1 MTNNIKTYY
10 FLGIGG
16 IGMSALARYFK
27 QTGNNVS
34 GYDRTPTPL
43 TKQLEAE
50 GIPVHY
56 TADINLIPTNVDL
69 VVYTPAIPSDN
80 EEYVYI
86 LNNNIPLKKRA
97 QVLGEISANKKCIA
111 VAGSH
116 GKTSTSGMIAYIL
129 SKSSIGCS
137 AFLGGIAKNFD
148 SNVIINPQSEYVVVE
163 ADEYDRSF
171 HQLYPTYSV
180 ITATDPD
187 HLDIYQTHEN
197 LLDAFKQYGNQTQ
210 RGGKLF
216 LKQNIELEIDE
227 NIATERYSIDDIN
240 SDYYAWNI
248 RIYKGNYF
256 FDLHTPNHVYYDIEL
271 IGAPL
276 YNIENAVAACAVALS
291 CGVTE
296 YELRHALKTFTG
308 IKRRFDY
315 RIKTDDFVFID
326 DYAHHPQEISTVINS
341 LKALYPNKRIVGIFQ
356 PHLYSRTRD
365 FAQEFADSLLPL
377 DEIILL
383 DIYPARELPIPGIS
397 SKTILHK
404 INKMSKYLCGK
415 EELVDVLIAL
425 APQVLI
431 TLGAGNIDALVPQ
444 IEEAFKETLNIQ

>member
-1 MTNNIKTYY
+1 
-10 FLGIGG
+10 
-16 IGMSALARYFK
+16 MSALARYFK

-69 VVYTPAIPSDN
+69 VIYTPAIPSDN